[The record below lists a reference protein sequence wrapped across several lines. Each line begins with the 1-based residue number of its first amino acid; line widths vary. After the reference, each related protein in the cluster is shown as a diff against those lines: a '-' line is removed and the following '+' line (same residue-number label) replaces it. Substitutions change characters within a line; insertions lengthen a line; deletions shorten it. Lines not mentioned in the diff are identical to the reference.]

1 MAVTPTDSS
10 FKDFTAERFLLFGDV
25 KLYYETTEG
34 DLKDYVREIPMKPC
48 EDFSFVK
55 PHYSE
60 KQNKLIQAHIA
71 AEQFFCPEA
80 PDLSIFGMATDL
92 EHKKLRVEVIV
103 NQGNTFED
111 KKIALI
117 MNNRRINLQAER
129 TEKDPLF

>member
-1 MAVTPTDSS
+1 MPLTD
-10 FKDFTAERFLLFGDV
+10 E
-25 KLYYETTEG
+25 E
-34 DLKDYVREIPMKPC
+34 
-48 EDFSFVK
+48 
-55 PHYSE
+55 
-60 KQNKLIQAHIA
+60 NKLIQAHIA